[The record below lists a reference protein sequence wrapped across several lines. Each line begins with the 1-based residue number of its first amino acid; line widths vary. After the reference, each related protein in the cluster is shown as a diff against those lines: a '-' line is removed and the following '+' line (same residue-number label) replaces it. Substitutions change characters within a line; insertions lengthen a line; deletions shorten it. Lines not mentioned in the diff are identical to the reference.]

1 MKKLVKVAAASLAA
15 AMTMSLAGC
24 GSTSTASTAS
34 TTDSTSTA
42 ESTASASTES
52 SSDKKKIGMLALS
65 LSFDFQ
71 IQMNNG
77 IQRAAEENGYE
88 YSVYDYGGDAEAML
102 SGLETL
108 QASNVGALYAIF
120 AAPESA
126 SSFMKSN
133 PDIGVLTQG
142 TMVDGAQA
150 QTKNDYTTLANQF
163 VEALDAYVTENNIT
177 DGEIAALW
185 LETCENE
192 DSEYFAAKEEIKD
205 VINDWC
211 EGKDFSIT
219 NEFYPKDDEEA
230 SNMTTQIMNSNPN
243 TKFFF
248 CFNNGYAIAA
258 SNEISSAVPDTSGYF
273 VFSSEGDEESF
284 RLIQGGTSPYRAC
297 AYMDIEASGYEVGK
311 QLINWVENGKMDDV
325 VVTKDLVT
333 AANVADYMK

>member
-1 MKKLVKVAAASLAA
+1 MKKITKITAGMLAAAMAFGLTACGNSGTSSSTVAAASE
-15 AMTMSLAGC
+15 
-24 GSTSTASTAS
+24 STSTESVSTG
-34 TTDSTSTA
+34 DSA
-42 ESTASASTES
+42 
-52 SSDKKKIGMLALS
+52 DKKKIGMLALS

-77 IQRAAEENGYE
+77 IKRAAEENGYE
-88 YSVYDYGGDAEAML
+88 YSVYDYGGDAENML

-120 AAPESA
+120 SAPESA
-126 SSFMKSN
+126 SEFMKSN

-142 TMVDGAQA
+142 VVVDGAQA
-150 QTKNDYTTLANQF
+150 RTKNDYTTLAEQF
-163 VEALDAYVTENNIT
+163 VESLNAYVTENNIT
-177 DGEIAALW
+177 DGDIAALW

-192 DSEYFAAKEEIKD
+192 DSEYFAAKEEIKS

-211 EGKDFSIT
+211 EGKNFTIT

-230 SNMTTQIMNSNPN
+230 SNMTAQIMNSNPD
-243 TKFFF
+243 TRFFF

-258 SNEISSAVPDTSGYF
+258 ANEISSAAPDTSEYF

-284 RLIQGGTSPYRAC
+284 RLIQSGTSPYRAC

-311 QLINWVENGKMDDV
+311 QLINWVENGKMEDV
-325 VVTKDLVT
+325 IATKELVT
-333 AANVADYMK
+333 SANVGDYLK